1 MSFALPPIGR
11 SEHAAPP
18 ARTEGPASAGSE
30 AAVVR
35 SKAPV
40 EPIPSSPPTQVW
52 GEMQDASR
60 RVAELRA
67 RDRELHFEKNPDT
80 GRVMVEVRDG
90 NGALIRVIPP
100 SEALAVVA
108 GAPVE

>member
-18 ARTEGPASAGSE
+18 ARTDGPSPAGAQ
-30 AAVVR
+30 AAVTR
-35 SKAPV
+35 GKPAV
-40 EPIPSSPPTQVW
+40 EHIPSSPPAQVW

-60 RVAELRA
+60 RFAELRA

-90 NGALIRVIPP
+90 NGTLIRVIPP
-100 SEALAVVA
+100 SEALAVIS

>member
-11 SEHAAPP
+11 SEHAPP
-18 ARTEGPASAGSE
+18 PGRTEAPRPAGSE
-30 AAVVR
+30 AAFVR
-35 SKAPV
+35 SNAPV
-40 EPIPSSPPTQVW
+40 EPIPSSPPTEVW
-52 GEMQDASR
+52 REMQEAGR

-67 RDRELHFEKNPDT
+67 RDRELHFSKNPDT

-100 SEALAVVA
+100 SEALAVA
-108 GAPVE
+108 SGASVE